1 MMKTEKL
8 YETDGMLSRFSA
20 HVLSCTPH
28 KNGFAVILD
37 RTAFFPEGGGQTA
50 DTGTIGSARVL
61 DVQLRDGEILHFTD
75 APVSGEV
82 TCALD
87 FDVRFRKMQNHL
99 GEHLLCGAF
108 HRLYGLDNVGFH
120 LGADYMTFDIDGIL
134 TPEQIAKAEKEANR
148 AVFEDVPVRCW
159 YPEKNELSALDYRA
173 KSEKLSAAGSVRLVE
188 AAGFDRC
195 ACCAPHLDRTGRV
208 GCIKITDAVKYKGG
222 MRFHALCGSDALAD
236 YGKKQDML
244 DTLSRLLS
252 AKEDGITQAVEAR
265 LAELVRAKQAAG
277 AYRRAL
283 VEARLAALS
292 YTDGS
297 ICLFEPLLDTNGL
310 RELAAGGA
318 RKTAG
323 IFAAFS
329 GAEDTGYDFVCASE
343 RFPLGQ
349 AKETI
354 SAALDAKC
362 GGSDKMLFGHT
373 SAGEAAIR
381 QFFDELSRISTLG

>member
-1 MMKTEKL
+1 MKTKKL
-8 YETDGMLSRFSA
+8 YESDGMLARFPA
-20 HVLSCTPH
+20 RVLSCRPYE
-28 KNGFAVILD
+28 NGYAAVLD

-50 DTGTIGSARVL
+50 DTGTIGSARVF
-61 DVQLRDGEILHFTD
+61 DVQIRDGEILHFTD

-159 YPEKNELSALDYRA
+159 YPEKDELAVLDYRA
-173 KSEKLSAAGSVRLVE
+173 KSEKLEAAEGIRIVE

-195 ACCAPHLDRTGRV
+195 ACCAPHLDRTGRI
-208 GCIKITDAVKYKGG
+208 GCIKITDAAKYKGG
-222 MRFHALCGSDALAD
+222 MRLHALCGSDALAD
-236 YGKKQDML
+236 YGKKQAML
-244 DTLSRLLS
+244 ETLSHLFS
-252 AKEDGITQAVEAR
+252 AEEDRIVQAAEAR
-265 LAELVRAKQAAG
+265 LAELSAARQTAG

-283 VEARLAALS
+283 VGARLAALS
-292 YTDGS
+292 DTEGS

-310 RELAAGGA
+310 RELAASGA
-318 RKTAG
+318 HKTAG

-329 GAEDTGYDFVCASE
+329 GTEEAGYDFVLASE
-343 RFPLGQ
+343 RIPLGRV
-349 AKETI
+349 KEAAA
-354 SAALDAKC
+354 AALGAKC
-362 GGSDKMLFGHT
+362 GGSDNMLFGH
-373 SAGEAAIR
+373 ADADKAAIR
-381 QFFDELSRISTLG
+381 RFFEGPEIFNL